1 MKEEAGVTTRTL
13 DGATFAQMVLSG
25 AHHLTNNAKMIDAL
39 NVFPVPDGDTGTNM
53 NLSMTSGANEVR
65 NVQNDHVGEVAQSF
79 AKGLLM
85 GARGNSGVILSQLF
99 RGFSKAVENKQTITT
114 QDLAEAFDAGVKTAY
129 KAVMKP
135 VEGTI
140 LTVAK
145 DSAEA
150 AQKAAEDHED
160 IIEFM
165 EVVLKHAHASL
176 KRTPELLP
184 VLKEVGV
191 VDSGG
196 QGLVTIYEGFLA
208 NLKGEELPESA
219 DSTPSMDEMV
229 NAEHHKLAQ
238 DFMDTSEIEFGYC
251 TEFMVKFEDEKLNDH
266 PFDEESF
273 RNELSEIGDSLLV
286 VSDDELVKVHIH
298 AEYPGEAMNLGQRF
312 GSLINMKI
320 ENMREQHTSI
330 VGEKQKA
337 EPKKEEKADF
347 AIVTVAMGSGIKEM
361 FESLGATVVIEGG
374 QTMNPSTQDLA
385 EAIKEAHAKKV
396 ILLPNNKNIIMAAE
410 QAADL
415 AEDSVTVV
423 PTKTVPQGMSA
434 LLAFNPEHSL
444 EDNTENMQ
452 EAASVVKTGQLT
464 YAVRDTQIDGMD
476 IEEGNFMGI
485 KDGKISITHK
495 EKLEAAKGLLS
506 DMIDEEEDEI
516 LTILQG
522 EEATAEEVEA
532 LEAFL
537 EEQFEDLEVEI
548 HKGNQ
553 PIYSFIFSV
562 E

>member
-65 NVQNDHVGEVAQSF
+65 NVQNDHVGEVAKSF

-99 RGFSKAVENKQTITT
+99 RGFSKAVEDKQTITT
-114 QDLAEAFDAGVKTAY
+114 ADLAEAFDAGVKTAY

-165 EVVLKHAHASL
+165 EDVLKHANASL

-208 NLKGEELPESA
+208 NLKGEELPESTET
-219 DSTPSMDEMV
+219 TPSMDEMV

-251 TEFMVKFEDEKLNDH
+251 TEFMVKFEDEKLQEN
-266 PFDEESF
+266 PFDEDTF

-286 VSDDELVKVHIH
+286 VSDDELVKVHVH
-298 AEYPGEAMNLGQRF
+298 AEHPGDAMNLGQRF

-330 VGEKQKA
+330 VGEQKKA
-337 EPKKEEKADF
+337 QPKSEEKADY
-347 AIVTVAMGSGIKEM
+347 AIVTVAMGSGIKQM

-385 EAIKEAHAKKV
+385 EAIQEAHAKNV

-415 AEDSVTVV
+415 AEDNVTVV

-434 LLAFNPEHSL
+434 LLAFNPEQSI
-444 EDNTENMQ
+444 EDNSEGMQ
-452 EAASVVKTGQLT
+452 EAASAVKTGQLT
-464 YAVRDTQIDGMD
+464 YAVRDTQIDGLD

-522 EEATAEEVEA
+522 EEATTEEVEA

-537 EEQFEDLEVEI
+537 EENFEDLEVEV